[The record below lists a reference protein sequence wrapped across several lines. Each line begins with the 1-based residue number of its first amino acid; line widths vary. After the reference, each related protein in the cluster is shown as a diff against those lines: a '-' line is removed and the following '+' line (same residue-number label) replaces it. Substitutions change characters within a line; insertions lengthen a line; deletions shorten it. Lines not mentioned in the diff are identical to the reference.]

1 MSRDTRSDNEIAKAL
16 FLENVTGVLGLIND
30 TIGYKTGRS
39 TKSVH
44 PQPHLTII
52 PTSWGEKN
60 EERTH
65 Y

>member
-1 MSRDTRSDNEIAKAL
+1 MSRDTGSDNEIAKAL
-16 FLENVTGVLGLIND
+16 LLENVTGVLGLIND

-52 PTSWGEKN
+52 PTSGEKKK
-60 EERTH
+60 EEKT
-65 Y
+65 YY